1 MFFMFCISK
10 LQLGYFGNADSYYNN
25 AVCKFDGQNG
35 KYFDRTQPP
44 VVKSN
49 SVSYVRYVAVGLYFQ
64 TGLFL
69 PAVKQVSVNVL
80 HA

>member
-1 MFFMFCISK
+1 MKREFRFKQVEALRGILTK

-44 VVKSN
+44 VVKSK
-49 SVSYVRYVAVGLYFQ
+49 VC
-64 TGLFL
+64 
-69 PAVKQVSVNVL
+69 
-80 HA
+80 